1 MVVKDMDLLLEKAAT
16 LTEALPWIKATWGKT
31 VVIKYGGAA
40 MTDTALR
47 ESVADDIALMKF
59 VGINPVIVHGGGPA
73 ITDFMERLGMKVE
86 FFDGLRVTDDAAMEV
101 VKMVLVGKVNKELV
115 SSINAHGRLAVGVSG
130 DDGNLIRARA
140 ISERLGR
147 VGEVTA
153 IDTTVLD
160 NLIEDG
166 FIPVVATVGAGDDGG
181 SFNINADLVAGEIA
195 VALGAEKVI
204 FLTDV
209 DGLYDDFDDKSSLI
223 SALTLSQAEELISG
237 DTLSKGMIPK
247 IGACAIALRAGVE
260 RAHILNGTVPHS
272 LLLEVYTDAGVG
284 TMIVADP
291 ADDADPADPAAG
303 AAASP
308 ADTGG

>member
-1 MVVKDMDLLLEKAAT
+1 VVKDMDLLLEKAAT

-40 MTDTALR
+40 MTDPALR

-73 ITDFMERLGMKVE
+73 ITDLMERLGMKVE

-147 VGEVTA
+147 AGEVTA

-166 FIPVVATVGAGDDGG
+166 FIPVVATVGAGEDGG

-195 VALGAEKVI
+195 AALGAEKVI

-223 SALTLSQAEELISG
+223 SALTLTQAEELISG
-237 DTLSKGMIPK
+237 DTLSSGMIPK
-247 IGACAIALRAGVE
+247 IGACAVALRAGVE
-260 RAHILNGTVPHS
+260 QAHILNGTVPHS

-291 ADDADPADPAAG
+291 APPDAADAAAAPAADSAGG
-303 AAASP
+303 AA
-308 ADTGG
+308 

>member
-1 MVVKDMDLLLEKAAT
+1 MVKDMDLLLEKAAT

-40 MTDTALR
+40 MTDPALR

-73 ITDFMERLGMKVE
+73 ITDLMERLDMKVE

-101 VKMVLVGKVNKELV
+101 VKMVLVGKVNKEIV

-140 ISERLGR
+140 VSERLGR

-166 FIPVVATVGAGDDGG
+166 FIPVVATVGAGEDGG

-209 DGLYDDFDDKSSLI
+209 DGLYDDFADKSSLI
-223 SALTLSQAEELISG
+223 SALTLSQAEDLIAS
-237 DTLSKGMIPK
+237 DRLNAGMIPK
-247 IGACAIALRAGVE
+247 VGACALALRAGVE
-260 RAHILNGTVPHS
+260 QAHILNGTVPHS

-291 ADDADPADPAAG
+291 AEPSATAPAESTGDAE
-303 AAASP
+303 
-308 ADTGG
+308 